1 MVTKK
6 DMTYLLFVKVCPF
19 KATAAAAKS
28 SQSCPT
34 LCDPIDSS
42 PPGSSVPGIFQAR
55 ILKWV
60 AIAFSVKATN
70 LKDKERI
77 LWSCQE
83 TGTSQLQ
90 GGKNKVDL
98 RATFNSR
105 KQWSNTHKNLQG
117 QKKNNPSI

>member
-28 SQSCPT
+28 SQSYPT
-34 LCDPIDSS
+34 LCDPIDGS

-60 AIAFSVKATN
+60 VLAFSVKATN

-83 TGTSQLQ
+83 IGTSQLQ

-105 KQWSNTHKNLQG
+105 KQ
-117 QKKNNPSI
+117 